1 MNNTTIKSEKGN
13 VEKIPLSLT
22 KKVKWYKE
30 MAAEVD
36 RHLLKNPHDWG
47 RFQSQFNQEINNVFR
62 TILDFERESNGND
75 HGTKVY
81 RLKRLFERK
90 FRQLFLRGEY
100 ITWSLKKP
108 YGYAGDFQIIDN
120 IYQNNPPTLGFD
132 RLFDNYFQMS
142 AISVAVRNR
151 KEDIKRFV
159 VNAAQNKPGKP
170 IRIMDLACGPSR
182 DVKELL
188 VGSKDDLSR
197 LEFHC
202 YDADPNALE
211 YAKEMVKPATSVYFY
226 QMNVLR
232 IALKKDIQKQFD
244 STFDIIYSTGLFD
257 YLNEQ
262 VSVRLISNLKKIL
275 SPGGLLFV
283 SDVRDK
289 FSNPSAYFMEWV
301 GDWNLIYRSD
311 DEFRSIFTQSG
322 FKERDL
328 SYGYEQQGIMQY
340 VTAKQPE
347 K

>member
-1 MNNTTIKSEKGN
+1 MNTAVNSEKGKM
-13 VEKIPLSLT
+13 EKIPLSLT

-36 RHLLKNPHDWG
+36 RHLHKHPHDWG

-62 TILDFERESNGND
+62 SILDYEKENSNGHQD
-75 HGTKVY
+75 AKVY

-100 ITWSLKKP
+100 ITWSLRKP
-108 YGYAGDFQIIDN
+108 YGYAGDFQIIDY
-120 IYQNNPPTLGFD
+120 IYQNNPPTVGLD

-151 KEDIKRFV
+151 KEDIKRFII
-159 VNAAQNKPGKP
+159 NAVRNSPGRKV
-170 IRIMDLACGPSR
+170 RVMDLACGPSR
-182 DVKELL
+182 DIQELL
-188 VGSKDDLSR
+188 SELKDISTN

-202 YDADPNALE
+202 YDADQNALD
-211 YAKEMVKPATSVYFY
+211 YAKKIVNSAPNVHFH

-232 IALKKDIQKQFD
+232 IALKKDIEKLFG
-244 STFDIIYSTGLFD
+244 TKFDIIYSTGLFD
-257 YLNEQ
+257 YLNAQ
-262 VSVRLISNLKKIL
+262 VSVRLIGNLKKIL
-275 SPGGLLFV
+275 TSNGLLFV

-311 DEFRSIFTQSG
+311 DDFREIFIQSG

-340 VTAKQPE
+340 VIAQKSE

>member
-1 MNNTTIKSEKGN
+1 MNNTMLNSEKGN
-13 VEKIPLSLT
+13 MEKIPLSLT

-30 MAAEVD
+30 MAADVD
-36 RHLLKNPHDWG
+36 RHLLKHPHDWG
-47 RFQSQFNQEINNVFR
+47 RFQSQFNQEVNSVFR
-62 TILDFERESNGND
+62 TILDFEKESNLNNP
-75 HGTKVY
+75 TKVY

-90 FRQLFLRGEY
+90 FRQLFLRGEC

-108 YGYAGDFQIIDN
+108 YGYAGDFKIIDN
-120 IYQNNPPTLGFD
+120 IYQNNPSTLGFD

-159 VNAAQNKPGKP
+159 INAAQNNPKKL
-170 IRIMDLACGPSR
+170 IRVMDLACGPSR
-182 DVKELL
+182 DVQELL
-188 VGSKDDLSR
+188 HGSKDVSGR

-211 YAKEMVKPATSVYFY
+211 YAKEMVKLATSVHFY

-232 IALKKDIQKQFD
+232 IALKKDIQNQFD

-340 VTAKQPE
+340 VIAKHLE

>member
-1 MNNTTIKSEKGN
+1 MNITAINSEKGKM
-13 VEKIPLSLT
+13 EKMPLSLT

-30 MAAEVD
+30 MAGEVD
-36 RHLLKNPHDWG
+36 QHLRKHPHDWG

-62 TILDFERESNGND
+62 EILDFEKENSENNHD
-75 HGTKVY
+75 AKVY
-81 RLKRLFERK
+81 RLKRLFGRK

-108 YGYAGDFQIIDN
+108 YGYAGDFQIIDY
-120 IYQNNPPTLGFD
+120 IYQNNPTTLGFD

-151 KEDIKRFV
+151 KEDIKRFIMS
-159 VNAAQNKPGKP
+159 AALNNPGKQ
-170 IRIMDLACGPSR
+170 IRIMNLACGPSR
-182 DVKELL
+182 DVQELL
-188 VGSKDDLSR
+188 LGLKDIPTK

-202 YDADPNALE
+202 YDADSHALE
-211 YAKEMVKPATSVYFY
+211 YAKKVVKFAPNVHFY

-232 IALKKDIQKQFD
+232 IALKKDIERQFD
-244 STFDIIYSTGLFD
+244 STFDIIFSTGLFD
-257 YLNEQ
+257 YLNTQ
-262 VSVRLISNLKKIL
+262 VSVRLIGNLRKIL
-275 SPGGLLFV
+275 TPGGSLFV

-311 DEFRSIFTQSG
+311 DDFRGIFTESG